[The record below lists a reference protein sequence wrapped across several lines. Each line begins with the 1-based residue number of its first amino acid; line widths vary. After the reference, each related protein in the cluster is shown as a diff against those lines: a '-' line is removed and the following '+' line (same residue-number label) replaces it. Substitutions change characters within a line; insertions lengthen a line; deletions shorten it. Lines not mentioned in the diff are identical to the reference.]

1 MNDQQQ
7 SRADAL
13 TDRID
18 SAMDLAHRWA
28 TATYYKGLSK
38 PYENFD
44 KIRRQLRSTLRE
56 LAASSIEQPTSLTAQ
71 DGQPTDWRGDFERQA
86 NAAGF
91 DLSREEFGG
100 EYCHPDSADAFRWYY
115 TGRLDEACS
124 GTPSSQLAAAPIGYC
139 ERTGGCVCGG
149 DLPRVREGCSEWVK
163 VESQAARATT
173 ANETG
178 AEGANWIPVSRKLPA
193 RGEGVLVAVQFDH
206 ADDWR
211 MKVGGLSDEG
221 TWTVFGASWTPSHW
235 MPLPPPPRA
244 STQPAMAAA
253 SPADHISQAGK
264 MVSAEVPTDERAARL
279 DDADIDAIAES
290 MPGGLVGF
298 KKHWGWR
305 QFARAIEDEVL
316 INAARA
322 AVSLA
327 DEHSTIECQAHS
339 GPDCTECGGTGVWSG
354 TANERAEFEA
364 WAYEEFA
371 FEDSDDIDVCAR
383 DKSGYHYANV
393 DSAWAGWQARAA
405 ASPAAEAVIEAARA
419 VLREELDDVT
429 VHPCDQRDDDAKVLR
444 LPEHMQALYMALKSA
459 PQPAQADA
467 LEEEAYVAKRMAETL
482 ATVYA
487 TIIGDDPVDADDS
500 LNAIERVMR
509 AAQVLRLEVDLYRAQ
524 ADAPLPRASGAAEP
538 MTTEQRKALADAERV
553 LAENWEHETADLL
566 HDAFAASVAP
576 AHTAECPHCDGEG
589 VIEADSGAS
598 PCACAQDAQEGMQT
612 FGARWTQA
620 DAPTGRVVSVSD
632 HVWHGYCAI
641 LAILG
646 MEDAG
651 DPVAEVER
659 LKAQADAPAEARV

>member
-13 TDRID
+13 TDEQIESALTEFELAMETDPRNTESARNSPTWARIARAIRKD
-18 SAMDLAHRWA
+18 SLKSA
-28 TATYYKGLSK
+28 
-38 PYENFD
+38 
-44 KIRRQLRSTLRE
+44 I
-56 LAASSIEQPTSLTAQ
+56 LAASPVEQPASLTAQ
-71 DGQPTDWRGDFERQA
+71 AEQHADWRGDFERQA

-124 GTPSSQLAAAPIGYC
+124 GTTSSQPAAAPI
-139 ERTGGCVCGG
+139 
-149 DLPRVREGCSEWVK
+149 P
-163 VESQAARATT
+163 

-178 AEGANWIPVSRKLPA
+178 AEGTNWIPVSHKLPA

-244 STQPAMAAA
+244 STQPAMAAVA
-253 SPADHISQAGK
+253 PADHISQAGK
-264 MVSAEVPTDERAARL
+264 MVSAEGTADERAAFERYVIL
-279 DDADIDAIAES
+279 STDQSIERDSRGEYVS
-290 MPGGLVGF
+290 QLTRE
-298 KKHWGWR
+298 WWR
-305 QFARAIEDEVL
+305 V
-316 INAARA
+316 
-322 AVSLA
+322 
-327 DEHSTIECQAHS
+327 
-339 GPDCTECGGTGVWSG
+339 
-354 TANERAEFEA
+354 
-364 WAYEEFA
+364 
-371 FEDSDDIDVCAR
+371 
-383 DKSGYHYANV
+383 
-393 DSAWAGWQARAA
+393 WQARAA
-405 ASPAAEAVIEAARA
+405 ASPAAEAVA
-419 VLREELDDVT
+419 T
-429 VHPCDQRDDDAKVLR
+429 VEVGGMEHGPFIFQTTPHGADT
-444 LPEHMQALYMALKSA
+444 LPKGTHSLYAA

-553 LAENWEHETADLL
+553 LAENWEHATADLL

-576 AHTAECPHCDGEG
+576 AHAAECPHCDDEG

-598 PCACAQDAQEGMQT
+598 PCACAQDAQEGMPT

-659 LKAQADAPAEARV
+659 LKAQADAPAEAREPMSEELRDTLRLAIGYIGSSDRSDRLIHTARINALIAAGSAPAEARV

>member
-1 MNDQQQ
+1 MTADQRQTLGE
-7 SRADAL
+7 AL
-13 TDRID
+13 TE
-18 SAMDLAHRWA
+18 
-28 TATYYKGLSK
+28 Y
-38 PYENFD
+38 FV
-44 KIRRQLRSTLRE
+44 TLHSD
-56 LAASSIEQPTSLTAQ
+56 AGICAQ
-71 DGQPTDWRGDFERQA
+71 DGRILRTFDYFDSRNIDDLIDRAIMPALAESPVKEPAPLTTQAEQHADWRGDFERQTS
-86 NAAGF
+86 AAGF

-139 ERTGGCVCGG
+139 ERAGGCVCGG

-163 VESQAARATT
+163 VESQAARATS
-173 ANETG
+173 ANKTG

-244 STQPAMAAA
+244 STQPAMAAVA
-253 SPADHISQAGK
+253 PADHISQAGK
-264 MVSAEVPTDERAARL
+264 MVSAEGTADERAAFERYVIL
-279 DDADIDAIAES
+279 STDQSIERDSRGEYVS
-290 MPGGLVGF
+290 QLTRE
-298 KKHWGWR
+298 WWR
-305 QFARAIEDEVL
+305 V
-316 INAARA
+316 
-322 AVSLA
+322 
-327 DEHSTIECQAHS
+327 
-339 GPDCTECGGTGVWSG
+339 
-354 TANERAEFEA
+354 
-364 WAYEEFA
+364 
-371 FEDSDDIDVCAR
+371 
-383 DKSGYHYANV
+383 
-393 DSAWAGWQARAA
+393 WQARAA
-405 ASPAAEAVIEAARA
+405 ASPAAEAVA
-419 VLREELDDVT
+419 T
-429 VHPCDQRDDDAKVLR
+429 VEVGGMEHGPFIFQTTPHGADT
-444 LPEHMQALYMALKSA
+444 LPKGTHSLYAA

-553 LAENWEHETADLL
+553 LAENWEHATADLL

-576 AHTAECPHCDGEG
+576 AHAAECPHCDDEG

-598 PCACAQDAQEGMQT
+598 PCACAQDAQEGMPT

-659 LKAQADAPAEARV
+659 LKAQADAPAEAREPMSEELRDTLRLAIGYIGSSDRSDRLIHTARINALIAAGSAPAEARV